1 MSGIGLPKVRSGKV
15 REVYEAGEGRLLM
28 VASDRISA
36 FDVVLDQPIPDKGRV
51 LTGLSTWWFDQTSD
65 LVENHLI
72 SADPTD
78 FPSTAGREVAGRA
91 MLVRAARPVQMECVV
106 RGYLFGSAWSEYKK
120 QGTVNGDPL
129 PPGLP
134 QAEQLPAPI
143 FTPTTK
149 ATEGHDMALTA
160 EEAVDLVG
168 RARYEELRDI
178 SIAIYRFGALKASLR
193 GIILADTKFEFGEA
207 DGRLMLI
214 DEILTP
220 DSSRFWPAD
229 EWKPGTS
236 PPSFDKQFVRQ
247 YLLDTGWDGT
257 PPPPP
262 LPETVVEGTRSRY
275 VEAYERLT
283 ESSFDDWYGVDE

>member
-1 MSGIGLPKVRSGKV
+1 VSGIGLPKVRSGKV

-91 MLVRAARPVQMECVV
+91 MLVRAARPLQMECVV

-134 QAEQLPAPI
+134 QAEQLPEPI

-262 LPETVVEGTRSRY
+262 LPEKVVEGTRSRY

-283 ESSFDDWYGVDE
+283 ESSFDDWYGADE